1 MNDVLKA
8 CEFFKEFDEFEIFTH
23 IHPDGDALGSSFA
36 LKYALEKMGKKAKVT
51 CLDTFPEVFKYIWN
65 VEENDFD
72 AKKTVTVDVADV
84 ILLGDGFDKN
94 RVIDFAID
102 HHKNNKVEAK
112 EVLCDPTCAACGEII
127 YEIVKSLGVELD
139 LYLSECLYTA
149 LATDTGCFRFSNTTN
164 ETFLIASHLTSH
176 TPNNNFGYLNTPL
189 FSTKSKK
196 QISLENAVF
205 SSLSYAFDDKVAIA
219 LVSKDLIKSLDLS
232 DDDLIGVEQLAKCI
246 KGVKVGITLKERDNG
261 YKISM
266 RSDDDVDVAQ
276 ICAKFGGGGHH
287 SAAGCFINGDE
298 SFAKHSLLTAI
309 EEGGVI

>member
-1 MNDVLKA
+1 MTDVLKA
-8 CEFFKEFDEFEIFTH
+8 CEFFREFDSFEIFTH

-36 LKYALEKMGKKAKVT
+36 LKYALEKIGKKAKVT
-51 CLDTFPEVFKYIWN
+51 CLDTFPEVFKYIWD
-65 VEENDFD
+65 VETTDFD
-72 AKKTVTVDVADV
+72 AKKAVTVDVADV
-84 ILLGDGFDKN
+84 TLLGDNFDKN
-94 RVIDFAID
+94 REIDFAID
-102 HHKNNKVEAK
+102 HHKNNKVKAK
-112 EVLCDPTCAACGEII
+112 EVLCDPTSAACGEII
-127 YEIVKSLGVELD
+127 YEIIKMLGVELD

-164 ETFLIASHLTSH
+164 ETFLIASDLVRHA
-176 TPNNNFGYLNTPL
+176 PNNNFGYLNTPL

-196 QISLENAVF
+196 QVALENAIF

-219 LVSKDLIKSLDLS
+219 LVSKDLIKNLDLS

-266 RSDDDVDVAQ
+266 RSDDDVDVAL

-287 SAAGCFINGDE
+287 SAAGCFIKGDE
-298 SFAKHSLLTAI
+298 NAVKCALLTSI
-309 EEGGVI
+309 EEGGVL